1 MNWHFARHPDIDQN
15 FCHKLTLLAHFYN
28 YYEVFND
35 IRFDPVIQ
43 GVLEILQVKVERL
56 DFCQVNL
63 NVSTFICRIF
73 DIPWCIGSYTT
84 SLEKSL

>member
-43 GVLEILQVKVERL
+43 GVLEIPQINVERL

-63 NVSTFICRIF
+63 DKNSKVEFEC
-73 DIPWCIGSYTT
+73 YHHAQ
-84 SLEKSL
+84 E

>member
-43 GVLEILQVKVERL
+43 GVLEIPQVKVERL

-63 NVSTFICRIF
+63 DRNSKVEFEC
-73 DIPWCIGSYTT
+73 YHHAQ
-84 SLEKSL
+84 E

>member
-1 MNWHFARHPDIDQN
+1 MNWDFARHPDIDQN
-15 FCHKLTLLAHFYN
+15 FCHKFTLLAHFYN

-43 GVLEILQVKVERL
+43 GVLEILQVKVESL